1 MHVFCHTES
10 PSQVEVEVIQHYFD
24 RHKPSKS
31 TKFRHPQPLKR
42 HEVDTLHA
50 QLDHSP
56 EHAADFVRD
65 GGRDRVD
72 RLGLGLM
79 DTEPTPAT
87 EREERERQ
95 LDNDKRERVLQNG
108 ENEGQV
114 QQDNSRDMQRYDSNT
129 LNRSDSRSTAEGP
142 ADREDDN
149 DRTLRR
155 ANTRGDSNNEEYE
168 LGRVSSRVSAIFGG
182 GKKKGRQPSI
192 SKRFLGGLGTKT
204 DSEEDVRPR
213 DIEEGRAA
221 GSAGDEGAALPTDAS
236 RPILNPASNARSN
249 SPSRHLSLR
258 FAPDTAESSETA
270 PGPASYKRPAPNPSL
285 SMYRS
290 TSLQPGGQAPE
301 EEASKGNQ
309 YYKRGNANPGLS
321 MFRAQTVQV
330 DKSTDEGGER
340 HIAFDLPERK
350 PKKKRW

>member
-1 MHVFCHTES
+1 M
-10 PSQVEVEVIQHYFD
+10 EVIQHYFD

-56 EHAADFVRD
+56 QHAADFVRD

-79 DTEPTPAT
+79 VTEPTPAT

-95 LDNDKRERVLQNG
+95 LDNDKRERVLDNG
-108 ENEGQV
+108 ENEDQV
-114 QQDNSRDMQRYDSNT
+114 QRENTRDMENYDPSA
-129 LNRSDSRSTAEGP
+129 LNRSHSRSTEEGP
-142 ADREDDN
+142 ADREDDA
-149 DRTLRR
+149 DHTLRR
-155 ANTRGDSNNEEYE
+155 ADTRGDSNNEEYE

-182 GKKKGRQPSI
+182 GRKKGRQPSI
-192 SKRFLGGLGTKT
+192 SKRFLGGLGKKT

-221 GSAGDEGAALPTDAS
+221 GNAGDDGAAPAAEAS
-236 RPILNPASNARSN
+236 RPIFNPVTNLRSN

-290 TSLQPGGQAPE
+290 TSLQPDSQERE
-301 EEASKGNQ
+301 EEAPKGNQ